1 MDGAV
6 TCVRVP
12 YLREVSPVLNFIMS
26 LCVLQRLLDLGG
38 NGWRTAHNPVDPTL
52 LAETDRRGVIVW
64 SEARFL
70 RKWSNYVQDA
80 QDSECGH
87 RQRDSS

>member
-1 MDGAV
+1 M
-6 TCVRVP
+6 
-12 YLREVSPVLNFIMS
+12 SPLLNVLMS
-26 LCVLQRLLDLGG
+26 LRVLQRLLDLGG

-80 QDSECGH
+80 QDSESDR
-87 RQRDSS
+87 RQWDSS